1 MKTMSKWRKV
11 WVWIYLP
18 VVFTAILTFLIVSAC
33 NSYIVAAQ
41 QQNLK
46 QRDDIKAFSQSIER
60 QLKEL
65 DKQLS
70 LRIVKNGYMNRFLL
84 RTDDTKLS
92 MTDYYASQELR
103 ALLGDHKLLQ
113 SVYLYRGQDQ
123 QILSTGYKNAA
134 SQFHDREY
142 LQSLLA
148 EGAYNQWSSAREL
161 SEYPL
166 SVPAEQVISLA
177 KNMSSFSGSDG
188 AIVVSVK
195 LKELFSRAAAG
206 NFSEKFSVLVTD
218 ANDQPLYSNLSQ
230 TYFVDDKSK
239 GLSLPNETMLI
250 GPGWKI
256 ESQLLDDSLSRAAE
270 QAVVIRNLTVVAGIL
285 AILICFIIYFR
296 KAFRPLKQILSQIE
310 ASGLAALH
318 PSHGQDEYAI
328 IGETITKWTDHMK
341 EYSQQQ
347 TKAKEQLKQHFFRE
361 LLYDEE
367 QTIPASI
374 MEEESKHYGVGE
386 QGNTLAL
393 MIIEIDGYEQLNLS
407 GRKDEVKQNLLNMVK
422 QWAEEH
428 HCQVWT
434 EWTMS
439 KRLTVMTSLPG
450 GMAGDTHFLT
460 AQSVFEWTQAR
471 LEWSVTIGVGQSVI
485 LLRQVHKAYKQA
497 LFALQHKLT
506 SGGGRVLT
514 SKEVAGRELAL
525 GKDFLQLTEEA
536 AEKFKSLSE
545 DWKQVLNQYFDELD
559 KQKLSDEHVRMLLA
573 LLVSRFEIMMESMK
587 IEIRQFWAEQIY
599 PKLLR
604 EIKHSELLYEIRE
617 SCLSLLGATFD
628 EVLLENENRSQRR
641 LAQQIR
647 TYIETSYSDPDLSLD
662 RVSEAVGI
670 NGKYASQLFK
680 EEFKINYSEFVA
692 GLRLHKASRLL
703 LETNA
708 PVQEVAREVGYLHAI
723 SFGRVFKKATGL
735 SPGEYRKN
743 KREMAD
749 IGELAIN

>member
-1 MKTMSKWRKV
+1 MNKWKKV

-18 VVFTAILTFLIVSAC
+18 IVFTATLTFLVVTAC

-41 QQNLK
+41 QQHLEQKNGL
-46 QRDDIKAFSQSIER
+46 KAFSQSIER

-70 LRIVKNGYMNRFLL
+70 LRMVKNGYMHRFLL

-103 ALLGDHKLLQ
+103 ALLDENKLLQ

-148 EGAYNQWSSAREL
+148 DGAYNQWSSAREL

-166 SVPAEQVISLA
+166 SVPAEQVVSLA

-188 AIVVSVK
+188 ALVVSVK
-195 LKELFSRAAAG
+195 LKDLFSRAAAG
-206 NFSEKFSVLVTD
+206 NFSDKLSVLVTD
-218 ANDQPLYSNLSQ
+218 AEDMPLYSNLPP
-230 TYFVDDKSK
+230 TYLIDDRSK
-239 GLSLPNETMLI
+239 DLLLPNEAMLT

-256 ESQLLDDSLSRAAE
+256 ESRLLDDSLFRAAE
-270 QAVVIRNLTVVAGIL
+270 QAVVIRNLTIMAGIL
-285 AILICFIIYFR
+285 AILSCFIIYFR
-296 KAFRPLKQILSQIE
+296 KTFRPLKQILSQIE
-310 ASGLAALH
+310 ASGLPALH
-318 PSHGQDEYAI
+318 SSHGQDEYAI

-347 TKAKEQLKQHFFRE
+347 AKAKEQLKQHFFRE

-367 QTIPASI
+367 QAIPVSI

-393 MIIEIDGYEQLNLS
+393 MIIEIDGYEQLSLS
-407 GRKDEVKQNLLNMVK
+407 GRKDEVKQNLLNMIK

-428 HCQVWT
+428 HCHVWT

-450 GMAGDTHFLT
+450 ELAEDIHFLT
-460 AQSVFEWTQAR
+460 AQSIFDLIQAR
-471 LEWSVTIGVGQSVI
+471 LEWSVTIGVGQSVT
-485 LLRQVHKAYKQA
+485 LLRHVHKAYKQA

-506 SGGGRVLT
+506 SGGGRVLA

-545 DWKQVLNQYFDELD
+545 GWEPVLNQYFDELD

-573 LLVSRFEIMMESMK
+573 LLVSRFEIMIESRT
-587 IEIRQFWAEQIY
+587 IDIRQYWAEHIY
-599 PKLLR
+599 PKLLAK
-604 EIKHSELLYEIRE
+604 IKHSERLNEIRE
-617 SCLSLLGATFD
+617 SCLSLLGATFK

-647 TYIETSYSDPDLSLD
+647 TYIETSYSDPELSLD

-703 LETNA
+703 LETDA

-735 SPGEYRKN
+735 SPGEYRKS
-743 KREMAD
+743 KREPLD
-749 IGELAIN
+749 IGELAIY